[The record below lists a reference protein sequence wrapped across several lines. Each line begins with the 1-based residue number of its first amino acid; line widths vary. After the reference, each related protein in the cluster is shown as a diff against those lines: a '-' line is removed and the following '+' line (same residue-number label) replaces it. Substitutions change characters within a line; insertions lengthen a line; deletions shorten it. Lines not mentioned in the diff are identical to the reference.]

1 MRAERA
7 RARKDRCRAGGLQ
20 CTDGGEVRVEVE
32 VEVEAD
38 AASRNTLRRCC

>member
-7 RARKDRCRAGGLQ
+7 RARKERCWVGGLQ
-20 CTDGGEVRVEVE
+20 CADGGEVRVEVE